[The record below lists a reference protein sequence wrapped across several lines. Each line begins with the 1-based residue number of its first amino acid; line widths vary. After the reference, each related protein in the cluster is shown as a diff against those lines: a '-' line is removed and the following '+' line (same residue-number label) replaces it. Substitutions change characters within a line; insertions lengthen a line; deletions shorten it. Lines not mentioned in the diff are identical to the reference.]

1 MRNHRIFL
9 PLCLALW
16 LWPGASA
23 GAAEQEGA
31 SPPPPSVH
39 NEYNNS
45 TVYNGDVY
53 TSNAAPGSNGFAGT
67 WRDPET
73 GDIITSVI
81 APRQPQPQEWN
92 TPVIVAPQIYPG
104 GGRPYP
110 PGSGLQPPY
119 TPGPPPRPYPKPHPG
134 FQPGWQGARP
144 PQGHL
149 TPGVRPPSALR
160 PRPHAPGSPYAP
172 RNSVAPSTGIGGI
185 GGMGNTGSAVHGAGG
200 R

>member
-16 LWPGASA
+16 LWSGASA
-23 GAAEQEGA
+23 GAAGREGA
-31 SPPPPSVH
+31 SPPPSVH

-45 TVYNGDVY
+45 TVYNGDVH
-53 TSNAAPGSNGFAGT
+53 TSDTAPGSNGFAGT

-81 APRQPQPQEWN
+81 APRQPQPREGN
-92 TPVIVAPQIYPG
+92 TPVIVAPRVYPG
-104 GGRPYP
+104 GCPPRPPGCGVRPPYP
-110 PGSGLQPPY
+110 PG
-119 TPGPPPRPYPKPHPG
+119 PPPLPYPAPRPG
-134 FQPGWQGARP
+134 FHPGWQGAGP

-149 TPGVRPPSALR
+149 TPGGRPPSVLR
-160 PRPHAPGSPYAP
+160 PRPHAPGYPYAP
-172 RNSVAPSTGIGGI
+172 RNSVAPSAGI
-185 GGMGNTGSAVHGAGG
+185 GGMGSMGNAGSAARGTGG